1 MPVDILYKETPTLAI
16 LYWTAPINDPAID
29 LHYRLTASPL
39 DFLMSRASLVYLAL
53 PSSGSNH

>member
-1 MPVDILYKETPTLAI
+1 MPVGVLYKETPTLAI
-16 LYWTAPINDPAID
+16 SYWTASIKDPAIN

-53 PSSGSNH
+53 PSSGSNR